1 LCGKFLNRGKGVK
14 HLCRYCHCP
23 TNKADDPN
31 ARYPYKTQKQIQKM
45 CEKGEVEKLRAI
57 SQNCIRNAW
66 YRVTFHH
73 ANDRGIHGACPS
85 EMLHAI
91 LLGIFKYLR
100 DIFFDN
106 CGKESQLSED
116 INVLINGLAKM
127 YGSLFI
133 HQSDRDL
140 PNANFSRGIRKGKL
154 MAKEYRGVLLVMAA
168 VLRSTEGRK
177 LLMSKKKFGGEPG
190 LIDWTW
196 LTEMLLEW
204 ESYLNEKQMRE
215 SDVKRLATK
224 NRFIMYIRKN
234 VAKRYVGMGLKVRE
248 PWDMH
253 LPARVANLPNFNSLQ
268 PSCLPL
274 DADHEVPCHC
284 SPLPGYPSVWCSLR
298 SRHWF
303 QRIPPQTQQICCQVD
318 TEEGSQLQ
326 HADSHPSHRVHGAGF
341 CTGGD
346 PF

>member
-1 LCGKFLNRGKGVK
+1 MYQNILFKIFVPFIKCDTEEGDLLCGKFLNRGKGVK
-14 HLCRYCHCP
+14 QICRYCHVP
-23 TNKADDPN
+23 TDKADDPT
-31 ARYPYKTQKQIQKM
+31 ARYPFKTQKQIQKM

-57 SQNCIRNAW
+57 SQSCIRNAW

-100 DIFFDN
+100 NIFFDN
-106 CGKESQLSED
+106 CGKTTQLAED
-116 INVLINGLAKM
+116 INGLAKT
-127 YGSLFI
+127 YGSLLI

-140 PNANFSRGIRKGKL
+140 PNTNFSRGIRKGKL

-177 LLMSKKKFGGEPG
+177 LMMSKRKFGGLPG

-224 NRFIMYIRKN
+224 NRFIMYIMKN
-234 VAKRYVGMGLKVRE
+234 VAKRHEGMGLKVCE
-248 PWDMH
+248 PLDMH
-253 LPARVANLPNFNSLQ
+253 WRARVATLCIVLLTNFS
-268 PSCLPL
+268 SCG
-274 DADHEVPCHC
+274 C
-284 SPLPGYPSVWCSLR
+284 R
-298 SRHWF
+298 S
-303 QRIPPQTQQICCQVD
+303 
-318 TEEGSQLQ
+318 
-326 HADSHPSHRVHGAGF
+326 
-341 CTGGD
+341 
-346 PF
+346 